1 MASAIAARLSADG
14 LASAAAALRAYAD
27 DVGRRGEAA
36 ATAVADEGAAFAS
49 SYLDSALPAA
59 VVGSWTTGAL
69 SRSLSAERRNAGAAV
84 VARGA
89 NAAFVEFGTGVRG
102 KRNPY
107 PGDGWAYDV
116 SGRGEA
122 GWMFPDP
129 SSPTGETWTQGLPSV
144 PYMWTTAEHLREVG
158 GSVAARSWA

>member
-1 MASAIAARLSADG
+1 MSARISVRLSADG
-14 LASAAAALRAYAD
+14 VESAAERLRAFSR
-27 DVGRRGEAA
+27 DVGKRGEAA
-36 ATAVADEGAAFAS
+36 ATAVAEEGARFAS
-49 SYLDSALPAA
+49 AYLDSALPVA
-59 VVGSWTTGAL
+59 VAGSWTTGTL
-69 SRSLSAERRNAGAAV
+69 SRSLCAEPRPGGAAV
-84 VARGA
+84 VARGR

-116 SGRGEA
+116 SGHGDA
-122 GWMFPDP
+122 GWTFPDP

-158 GSVAARSWA
+158 GSVAAKAWL